1 MYNIKSS
8 KVLVQVLLLKHLL
21 VVFLSLLGLLRS
33 CQAYLLV
40 YWISLTYV
48 VKVKVNGNVSGTWN
62 EIVDDDDDE
71 ANDDDEENDFDD
83 DGVGETR

>member
-62 EIVDDDDDE
+62 EIVDDDD
-71 ANDDDEENDFDD
+71 EENDFDD
-83 DGVGETR
+83 DGVAETR

>member
-48 VKVKVNGNVSGTWN
+48 VKVNGNVSGTWN